1 MRFLL
6 ICKSTFALPLALQ
19 WRPPADPCNAVQ
31 ATKDAA
37 LGPLAAS
44 ALPAPY
50 NAAAATADLPAMNAA
65 FLAAHRA
72 SLPHAVAFAQTQR
85 LLDTSSSSSSSSS
98 SGPSLDEPLKCLD
111 ALTSNLEEAVRAVQD
126 LSAAGVDRD
135 DMAPFLGRAAE
146 IWPDASVLARA
157 AGVVGP

>member
-85 LLDTSSSSSSSSS
+85 LLDTSSSA
-98 SGPSLDEPLKCLD
+98 PSLDEPLKCLD
-111 ALTSNLEEAVRAVQD
+111 ASTSDLEEAVRAVQD